1 MSDWKSAISRR
12 PFLAG
17 AIAAAAAAAIGAGAY
32 EAGLFRARP
41 KGPYGDLLS
50 SLGDP
55 DDAPALGR
63 AYLAQSRNFDAKTVA
78 AQLRTRLS
86 GQSLREVLGTDVTGN
101 QIAEAGGWVLPET
114 LALLCALAAVNT

>member
-1 MSDWKSAISRR
+1 MSDWKTAISRR

-17 AIAAAAAAAIGAGAY
+17 AIAAAAAAAIGGGAY
-32 EAGLFRARP
+32 EAGLFRPRP

-50 SLGDP
+50 SLD
-55 DDAPALGR
+55 DLSDAPIVGL
-63 AYLAQSRNFDAKTVA
+63 AYLTETENFNEKAVA

-86 GQSLREVLGTDVTGN
+86 GQSLGDALNTDITGN

-114 LALLCALAAVNT
+114 LALLCALAAVNK

>member
-1 MSDWKSAISRR
+1 MSGWKTAISRR

-32 EAGLFRARP
+32 EAGWFRARP
-41 KGPYGDLLS
+41 IGAYGDLLS
-50 SLGDP
+50 SLDDL
-55 DDAPALGR
+55 DDAPIVGR
-63 AYLAQSRNFDAKTVA
+63 AYLAETTDFDAKAVA

-86 GQSLREVLGTDVTGN
+86 NRSLSDVLTIDVTGN

-114 LALLCALAAVNT
+114 LALLCALAASR

>member
-1 MSDWKSAISRR
+1 MSGWKTTISRR
-12 PFLAG
+12 PVIAG
-17 AIAAAAAAAIGAGAY
+17 ALALFGLAIGGAY

-50 SLGDP
+50 SLDDL
-55 DDAPALGR
+55 DDAPIVGR
-63 AYLAQSRNFDAKTVA
+63 AYLAETKNFDAKAVA

-86 GQSLREVLGTDVTGN
+86 NRSLSDVLNIDITGN

-114 LALLCALAAVNT
+114 LALLCALAASR